1 MDNLFELCLQSKQ
14 SCPFWARIDGL
25 FFILDNLFDL
35 APLGKARLLACL
47 LSKQAVLLAHQAS
60 HLFP

>member
-35 APLGKARLLACL
+35 APLGKGKAACL